1 MFILQI
7 KEVKFPTR
15 RYFYECITKFSEDLA
30 TASGILPKQIQDFT
44 RFNNIVTG
52 AGMLLNE

>member
-15 RYFYECITKFSEDLA
+15 RHFYDCIVNVSEDLA

-52 AGMLLNE
+52 AGMPLKQ